1 MEFSAGWQPQPLDK
15 PQPKSLISPAQALA
29 RWLVLVWERPGGE
42 GNDLLHTALPGCEN
56 LAVSGNWPQSADVDD
71 VLRDLVKRKR
81 LTQEHWC
88 PDAAEMARYVAPGA
102 PYDCKDSDG
111 IGFYGAAYY
120 YRPVFN
126 AEYAQF
132 VEKYRHLLLTLPR
145 SGKIGIGDRV
155 RFTTMFLGSTGQAR
169 TAEAKRI
176 WTVKPCACSSC
187 VGGRL
192 VAVNERRDTK
202 EQLEEYKA
210 DPEYCQYLKQH
221 PWKHIA
227 AFNLRKA

>member
-1 MEFSAGWQPQPLDK
+1 MLFTSGRTLYQRAKSFNWEYPLVEELRK
-15 PQPKSLISPAQALA
+15 ALSSGLIAL
-29 RWLVLVWERPGGE
+29 VDC
-42 GNDLLHTALPGCEN
+42 NDT
-56 LAVSGNWPQSADVDD
+56 
-71 VLRDLVKRKR
+71 
-81 LTQEHWC
+81 
-88 PDAAEMARYVAPGA
+88 DAAKLLG
-102 PYDCKDSDG
+102 
-111 IGFYGAAYY
+111 
-120 YRPVFN
+120 
-126 AEYAQF
+126 QF